1 VRKTLLKIIA
11 WNNLPGNCVLIG
23 AMKKLIIGL
32 LLLMTACQSATPT
45 PVATL
50 APTETPSP
58 SPVPPTD
65 TPSPTPTLAPTV
77 TPFPMFFTDEF
88 DSDPTAWTML
98 QAGSD
103 AAPNITTE
111 NSRLLI
117 QTDSPYTWVYSLYG
131 PQEYGNVRIDT
142 KFVNNALSPA
152 SAGLICLYS
161 DSDGWMEYNVTTDGT
176 YNVLYGKWLSSGVV
190 DYLPVIDGSS
200 NAIPQS
206 GMELQIGLIC
216 SGTTATLLIN
226 DTIVRNVDVSRY
238 ELASGKVGLAASSYE
253 NAPVIVSFDWFKVS
267 EP

>member
-1 VRKTLLKIIA
+1 
-11 WNNLPGNCVLIG
+11 
-23 AMKKLIIGL
+23 
-32 LLLMTACQSATPT
+32 MTACQSATPA

-65 TPSPTPTLAPTV
+65 TPSVTPSPQPTV

-88 DSDPTAWTML
+88 DASSAAWTML

-103 AAPNITTE
+103 AVPNIAVE
-111 NSRLLI
+111 NSRLI
-117 QTDSPYTWVYSLYG
+117 VQTDAPYAWIYSLYG
-131 PQEYGNVRIDT
+131 PQEYGDVRIDT

-152 SAGLICLYS
+152 SAGLICRYS
-161 DSDGWMEYNVTTDGT
+161 DTDGWLEYNVTTDGT
-176 YNVLYGKWLSSGVV
+176 YNLLYGEWLASGVAN
-190 DYLPVIDGSS
+190 YLPVVNGSS

-206 GMELQIGLIC
+206 GIELQIGLIC

-226 DTIVRNVDVSRY
+226 DTVIRNADVSRF

-253 NAPVIVSFDWFKVS
+253 NTPVIVSFDWFKVS